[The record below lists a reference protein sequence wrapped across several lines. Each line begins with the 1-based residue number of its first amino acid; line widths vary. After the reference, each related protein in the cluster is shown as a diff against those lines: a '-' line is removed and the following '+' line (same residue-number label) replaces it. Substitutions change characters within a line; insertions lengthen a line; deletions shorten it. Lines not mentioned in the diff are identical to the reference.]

1 MIMKKTQIHLNDK
14 TYKYLKEESL
24 KTGKS
29 ISELINEKLQEY
41 KLEGIIRMA
50 EEEYENKKFIKETTE
65 EHFKRLRI

>member
-1 MIMKKTQIHLNDK
+1 MKKIQIHLDDK
-14 TYKYLKEESL
+14 MYKYLKEESL
-24 KTGKS
+24 RTGKT